1 MSLYRWIAFAYAGV
15 LFVAGMTNYI
25 PGLTDA
31 EGRAFGIFAL
41 DIFDDMLHFAS
52 AAWALIAA

>member
-1 MSLYRWIAFAYAGV
+1 MTLHRKIALIYAV
-15 LFVAGMTNYI
+15 LLTGAAALNYI

-41 DIFDDMLHFAS
+41 DIHIPDIIP
-52 AAWALIAA
+52 LISCSIS